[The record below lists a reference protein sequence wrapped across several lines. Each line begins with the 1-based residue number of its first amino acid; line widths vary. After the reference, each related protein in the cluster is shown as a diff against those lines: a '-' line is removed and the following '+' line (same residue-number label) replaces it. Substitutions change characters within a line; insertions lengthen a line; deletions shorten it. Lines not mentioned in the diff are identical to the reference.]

1 MSPPIDSVVSVWD
14 YWWLP
19 QLLRVVNGKGRE
31 TREHLE
37 EYLKVGGQTL
47 RQLALPLPWPPPGV
61 MKMRDKE
68 EQLTVLAEQ
77 IFVPAGADESGE
89 IRGVEEGSETVYSS
103 VERVRREAAPYGS
116 SEREDLPESATQTGQ
131 IL

>member
-1 MSPPIDSVVSVWD
+1 MT
-14 YWWLP
+14 
-19 QLLRVVNGKGRE
+19 E
-31 TREHLE
+31 TP
-37 EYLKVGGQTL
+37 T
-47 RQLALPLPWPPPGV
+47 GV
-61 MKMRDKE
+61 IKMRDKE

-77 IFVPAGADESGE
+77 IFVPAGAGESGE

>member
-1 MSPPIDSVVSVWD
+1 LRYRVALSRTSARRR
-14 YWWLP
+14 LP
-19 QLLRVVNGKGRE
+19 EPGSQIYIKP
-31 TREHLE
+31 
-37 EYLKVGGQTL
+37 
-47 RQLALPLPWPPPGV
+47 APGV